1 MPLTATEAKNR
12 FGQVLEQAQ
21 RQPVFIEK
29 AGRRHSVVMS
39 AEQYDAMVAA
49 ARRDSSAGPA
59 PCEPRSAEAQH
70 FYEQHKQWVDEQN
83 ERFERIGVWNEE
95 FRSW

>member
-1 MPLTATEAKNR
+1 MSLTATEAKNR
-12 FGQVLEQAQ
+12 FGQVLELAQ

-49 ARRDSSAGPA
+49 ARGGASAEPA
-59 PCEPRSAEAQH
+59 PPEPRSAEAQR
-70 FYEQHKQWVDEQN
+70 FYEQYKDWVDLQN
-83 ERFERIGVWNEE
+83 AHFEKHGVFGEE
-95 FRSW
+95 YRLW

>member
-1 MPLTATEAKNR
+1 MTLTATEAKNR

-39 AEQYDAMVAA
+39 AEQYDAMLAA
-49 ARRDSSAGPA
+49 ARGDSGAGPA
-59 PCEPRSAEAQH
+59 PSEPRSAEAQR
-70 FYEQHKQWVDEQN
+70 FYEQHKEWVDEQN
-83 ERFERIGVWNEE
+83 ERVERIGVWNEE

>member
-1 MPLTATEAKNR
+1 MSLTATEAKNR

-49 ARRDSSAGPA
+49 LRGDLAAGSVGG
-59 PCEPRSAEAQH
+59 EPRSPEAQR

-83 ERFERIGVWNEE
+83 QRFERIGVWNEE

>member
-1 MPLTATEAKNR
+1 MSLTATQAKNR

-39 AEQYDAMVAA
+39 AEQYDAMVQA
-49 ARRDSSAGPA
+49 ARGDSSTGPVGG
-59 PCEPRSAEAQH
+59 EPRSPEAQR